1 MGANGEL
8 TKRKLMPAPFNPR
21 RKGKLAQD
29 FRIVGFSRTEYS
41 DDEFRELMWK
51 DGRELWGLPDL
62 RDEWDEFA
70 RKMSYVS
77 GDLGDG
83 GHLGRLKQSLSEL
96 EGDPAPVSRLFYLSI
111 APGLYEKAVQ
121 GLGAAGFGQED
132 RGWSRIVV
140 EAMAGTT
147 GTVNFATLPGG
158 SQFHGVGIRPTVPVS
173 RTIQGVVEG
182 RDEILER
189 AIEVV
194 SQ

>member
-1 MGANGEL
+1 
-8 TKRKLMPAPFNPR
+8 
-21 RKGKLAQD
+21 
-29 FRIVGFSRTEYS
+29 
-41 DDEFRELMWK
+41 
-51 DGRELWGLPDL
+51 
-62 RDEWDEFA
+62 
-70 RKMSYVS
+70 MSYVS

-96 EGDPAPVSRLFYLSI
+96 EGDPAPVNRLFYLSI

-121 GLGAAGFGQED
+121 GLGAAGFGRED
-132 RGWSRIVV
+132 RGWSRIIV

-158 SQFHGVGIRPTVPVS
+158 YRISWTGLKVLKPDGSQFHRVGIRPTVPVS